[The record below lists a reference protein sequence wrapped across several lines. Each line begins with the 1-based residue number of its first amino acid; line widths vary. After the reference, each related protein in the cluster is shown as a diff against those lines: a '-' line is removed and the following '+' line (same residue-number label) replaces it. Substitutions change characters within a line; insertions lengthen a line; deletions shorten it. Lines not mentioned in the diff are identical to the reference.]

1 MYQSLMYWP
10 IPKLVYPSHV
20 HLYKEQPFVYSPKLG
35 VIQFHSVST
44 CSNASSSWCHGLVS
58 DCGILLFICITF
70 NNLSFKGGCF
80 KFYELPYLCISLIVN
95 YFMKR

>member
-10 IPKLVYPSHV
+10 IPRLVYPSHV
-20 HLYKEQPFVYSPKLG
+20 HICKGQTFVYSPKLG

-44 CSNASSSWCHGLVS
+44 CSNVSSSWCHELVS
-58 DCGILLFICITF
+58 DCGILLFIFITF

-80 KFYELPYLCISLIVN
+80 KFYDLRYLCMLLI
-95 YFMKR
+95 MK